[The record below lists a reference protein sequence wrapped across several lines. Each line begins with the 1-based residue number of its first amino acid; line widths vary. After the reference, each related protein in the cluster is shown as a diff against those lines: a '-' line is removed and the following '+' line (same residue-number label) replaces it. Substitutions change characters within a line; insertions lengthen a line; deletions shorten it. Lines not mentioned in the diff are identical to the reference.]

1 MEEELKNNVK
11 EMLENGK
18 KRKDIAKK
26 LNITLYMFDKIK
38 KELIANNE
46 LDLKQMEKVTNSQKK
61 ITKNIEEIN
70 FSSPENKA
78 RFEVID
84 LLSKRYLNY
93 SPGQKFNTF
102 LCKKIEA
109 MSYAYSYSI
118 ILATAK
124 KCLNNMDYA
133 NSNKEFNNEVQ
144 KISYLCAI
152 IKNNLNNT
160 LKEREKREQRNKGLE
175 KREINYEEANK
186 VIVTTKTKRRDFSIY
201 LDDDEY

>member
-1 MEEELKNNVK
+1 
-11 EMLENGK
+11 
-18 KRKDIAKK
+18 
-26 LNITLYMFDKIK
+26 
-38 KELIANNE
+38 
-46 LDLKQMEKVTNSQKK
+46 
-61 ITKNIEEIN
+61 
-70 FSSPENKA
+70 
-78 RFEVID
+78 
-84 LLSKRYLNY
+84 
-93 SPGQKFNTF
+93 
-102 LCKKIEA
+102 
-109 MSYAYSYSI
+109 
-118 ILATAK
+118 
-124 KCLNNMDYA
+124 MDYA